1 MVVRS
6 AVAAAKECQVGAWRS
21 LANFLCSISSSFRN
35 FVSIKFVLVIFVKFS
50 CKVWVF
56 FWFCSFSSSFCI
68 SQCWPTT
75 LAVNGCCVSVDLI
88 PGTACLS
95 VSLFM
100 CCFGKFFFAGV
111 VLTTAASYIL
121 FQCFPFSSVFTTS
134 LFFCWLC
141 LTELFL
147 SLLLQVFKSAFS
159 FDFSVAGLLRT
170 IVLFC
175 ILCSRTVYL

>member
-1 MVVRS
+1 VRGFDWFCVRFLVHLGIS
-6 AVAAAKECQVGAWRS
+6 CQSNLFWLFLLNLLARS
-21 LANFLCSISSSFRN
+21 S
-35 FVSIKFVLVIFVKFS
+35 
-50 CKVWVF
+50 F

-88 PGTACLS
+88 PGTDCLS

-134 LFFCWLC
+134 LFSCWLC
-141 LTELFL
+141 LTEFFL

-159 FDFSVAGLLRT
+159 FDFSVTGLLRT